1 MLNTKTKKQQ
11 LQTQYQPYKAIKT
24 NSLSLFLEDPSEKE
38 TKMEPK
44 ILNLSSNIYQQ
55 IKLTF
60 WKRALNL
67 HQHQSPKIV
76 EVETAIEEFCHRPR
90 LAENFSEAAYRGRCI
105 DFIKAHK
112 SKYTPQNNRNE
123 QVNSRHVFCQ
133 IFV

>member
-1 MLNTKTKKQQ
+1 M
-11 LQTQYQPYKAIKT
+11 
-24 NSLSLFLEDPSEKE
+24 EDPTEKE
-38 TKMEPK
+38 TMMEPK

-76 EVETAIEEFCHRPR
+76 EVETAIEDFCRRPK

-105 DFIKAHK
+105 DFIKEHK

-123 QVNSRHVFCQ
+123 TLDT
-133 IFV
+133 FVMGCTK